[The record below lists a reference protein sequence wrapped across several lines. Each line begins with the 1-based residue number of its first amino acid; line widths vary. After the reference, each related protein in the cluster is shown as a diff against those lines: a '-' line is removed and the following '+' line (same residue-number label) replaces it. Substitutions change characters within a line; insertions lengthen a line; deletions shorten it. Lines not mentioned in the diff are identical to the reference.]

1 VSRTGPDLL
10 GVPWRWFDL
19 GIGLSVLSWAVLG
32 MLHAEPVDRW
42 SAPRLTITGLDLLV
56 GGLLLARAAPLRSG
70 SLSHLAA
77 ALPAF
82 LVGGTAV
89 TLAPPLGAWPWFA
102 AATFVAGAAAV
113 ALSFGFLG
121 RNFAI
126 LPARRALV
134 TAGPYRLIRHPA
146 YAGELLM
153 VLACALAAPSWP
165 VAALA
170 MAAVPLVV
178 LRIVVEERVLAGDAA
193 HAGYCAR
200 VPWRLVPGLW

>member
-1 VSRTGPDLL
+1 MSRTGPDLL

-32 MLHAEPVDRW
+32 MVHADATDRW

-70 SLSHLAA
+70 SPAHIAA

-82 LVGGTAV
+82 LVGGAAV
-89 TLAPPLGAWPWFA
+89 TLAPAPGAWPCFA
-102 AATFVAGAAAV
+102 AAPFVAGAGAV
-113 ALSFGFLG
+113 ALSLGFLG
-121 RNFAI
+121 RSFAI

-134 TAGPYRLIRHPA
+134 TAGPYRVIRHPA

-153 VLACALAAPSWP
+153 VLACALATPSWP

-178 LRIVVEERVLAGDAA
+178 LRVVVEERVLAGDSA
-193 HAGYCAR
+193 HAGYCAQVR
-200 VPWRLVPGLW
+200 WRLVPGLW